1 MLGLCAVSRE
11 EGPSQ
16 TEICSPRKH
25 HLDTAIPHSLLPHPL
40 SPRPS
45 DLYRVIRAQKGRA

>member
-25 HLDTAIPHSLLPHPL
+25 HWTLQSLIHFFHTL
-40 SPRPS
+40 
-45 DLYRVIRAQKGRA
+45 